1 MRGLDESTEVF
12 LRTGQKAQEQV
23 RHAWDGFINFAARD
37 NVLEVA
43 LGLIIANSFTKVVTS
58 FVSDLILPI
67 VSLLPFLN
75 RNMDEKFAV
84 LSKGPNYDQQD
95 GYNTLYQAREDGALV
110 LAYGLFIETVINFLG
125 VSLTLYAVGHLYM
138 LLTHDK
144 IIKPTVRCP
153 YCKQYIGRSA
163 LRCRHCSTWQD
174 GREDEP
180 RSDRSSRGELADA
193 ESSRAGETP

>member
-1 MRGLDESTEVF
+1 MRGLDESADVL

-23 RHAWDGFINFAARD
+23 RYAWAGFINFAARD

-43 LGLIIANSFTKVVTS
+43 LANSFTKVVTS
-58 FVSDLILPI
+58 FVSDLVLPI

-84 LSKGPNYDQQD
+84 LSKGPNYDPQY

-110 LAYGLFIETVINFLG
+110 LAYGLFIETVINFMG

-138 LLTHDK
+138 LITHDK

-153 YCKQYIGRSA
+153 YCKQYIGVSA

-180 RSDRSSRGELADA
+180 RSDRSSREGLADA
-193 ESSRAGETP
+193 GSSLIEEAP

>member
-23 RHAWDGFINFAARD
+23 RHAWGGFINFAARD

-43 LGLIIANSFTKVVTS
+43 LANAFTKVVTS
-58 FVSDLILPI
+58 FVSDLVLPI

-84 LSKGPNYDQQD
+84 LSKGPNYDQQY

-110 LAYGLFIETVINFLG
+110 LAYGLFIETVLNFLG

-138 LLTHDK
+138 LIFHDK
-144 IIKPTVRCP
+144 VIKPTVRCP
-153 YCKQYIGRSA
+153 YCKQYIGKSA
-163 LRCRHCSTWQD
+163 LRCRHCSSWQD

-180 RSDRSSRGELADA
+180 RSD
-193 ESSRAGETP
+193 ESSREELPNAEASSVREVI

>member
-1 MRGLDESTEVF
+1 MRGLDESTEAL

-43 LGLIIANSFTKVVTS
+43 LANAFTKVVTS
-58 FVSDLILPI
+58 FVTDMVLPI

-75 RNMDEKFAV
+75 RNMDQKFAV
-84 LSKGPNYDQQD
+84 LSKGPNFDQQN
-95 GYNTLYQAREDGALV
+95 GYNTLLQAREDGALV
-110 LAYGLFIETVINFLG
+110 LAYGAFMETTLNFLG
-125 VSLTLYAVGHLYM
+125 VSLTLYTVGHLYM
-138 LLTHDK
+138 LIFQDK

-153 YCKQYIGRSA
+153 YCKQYISESA

-174 GREDEP
+174 GREDKP
-180 RSDRSSRGELADA
+180 RSDKSSREELADA
-193 ESSRAGETP
+193 EPSFDPGVP